1 MVVDRIENLKI
12 YSPLLSC
19 IPAIENFLKAFGKNP
34 LPDGRYELDGD
45 KLFALVQRYA
55 TKPAEG
61 RLPEA
66 HRKYIDLQVAV
77 EGREYI
83 GWAPLAE
90 LTEETEEFSKG
101 GDIAF
106 YSGSIQLNIPLN
118 QGYFA
123 LLYPEDAHLPCTQI
137 DGPEEV
143 AKVVFKIKIA

>member
-1 MVVDRIENLKI
+1 
-12 YSPLLSC
+12 LLSC
-19 IPAIENFLKAFGKNP
+19 IPAIEKFLTDFAGSP

-45 KLFALVQRYA
+45 NLFALVQRYT

-66 HRKYIDLQVAV
+66 HRKYIDLQMVT
-77 EGREYI
+77 EGRECI

-90 LTEETEEFSKG
+90 LTEASEEFSKG

-106 YSGSIQLNIPLN
+106 YSGQIQINITLNK
-118 QGYFA
+118 GCFS

-143 AKVVFKIKIA
+143 VKVVFKIKMA